1 MIKKIDLDFKTL
13 SDCEILNI
21 EGFKVKEKIII
32 HNAQSTIFDI
42 VKDETTDKQS
52 IKIKTKPPYHN
63 NIFPNVK
70 IIPYA
75 AKCSLALKASN
86 DSEEINY
93 TIDFIYHL
101 SETSFIVYDQLIT
114 LKVHKVSNTLEQ
126 ENKHYL
132 CKNFAKFKHID
143 TFTTGVA
150 YSLEKALD
158 ENDFDEIFKILS
170 ELTR

>member
-1 MIKKIDLDFKTL
+1 M
-13 SDCEILNI
+13 
-21 EGFKVKEKIII
+21 KEKIII

-63 NIFPNVK
+63 NMFKNVK
-70 IIPYA
+70 LIDYEA
-75 AKCSLALKASN
+75 RHSLALKAS
-86 DSEEINY
+86 INSLSY

-101 SETSFIVYDQLIT
+101 SETSFIVYNPLIT

-132 CKNFAKFKHID
+132 CKDFAKFKHID
-143 TFTTGVA
+143 TFTTEID
-150 YSLEKALD
+150 YSLEKALE
-158 ENDFDEIFKILS
+158 ENDFDKIFKILS
-170 ELTR
+170 ELTV